1 MKKLNLSLILGL
13 CLASQTHDLTA
24 EDSKPLDYNYL
35 VLNETIIEDLAAFKS
50 LHIGWQSWLKN
61 NNLKIK
67 EYTVWTDSQGHGYST
82 QLFKSLAEIEES
94 QNNFRTAVAKYRSE
108 HDEIHK
114 LWIKMSTSGKSSV
127 WRLIDE
133 LSSQPLKEDTTK
145 IDSFKLKRVALK
157 ILLMLRKKAW

>member
-1 MKKLNLSLILGL
+1 MKKLTLSLILGL

-35 VLNETIIEDLAAFKS
+35 VLNETIIEDLAAFKA

-94 QNNFRTAVAKYRSE
+94 QNNFRTAVAKY
-108 HDEIHK
+108 
-114 LWIKMSTSGKSSV
+114 
-127 WRLIDE
+127 
-133 LSSQPLKEDTTK
+133 
-145 IDSFKLKRVALK
+145 
-157 ILLMLRKKAW
+157 